1 MLEQQNKRTTFL
13 IFIILHYNKK
23 QMNEKLIDT
32 SLFETYDNCKDE
44 QPYEETQKDVNNI
57 MLLLKHKAHEC
68 IKQKYIKL
76 NDDYNNKL
84 LNDDQ
89 FINDFIKLNHQF
101 SELERVVV
109 KKPRKT
115 TKFVLD

>member
-1 MLEQQNKRTTFL
+1 MNK
-13 IFIILHYNKK
+13 N
-23 QMNEKLIDT
+23 LIDT
-32 SLFETYDNCKDE
+32 SFFELYDNYTDCT
-44 QPYEETQKDVNNI
+44 QHEEKQTDVNNI

-101 SELERVVV
+101 SEIERVVIKPQ
-109 KKPRKT
+109 KKIRKK